1 MRSPTETL
9 LAEVERFLRK
19 TGMAQTAFGDQA
31 LGDPNLVSN
40 LRGGRELRYK
50 TFLKVRAFMSAH
62 ERETA

>member
-40 LRGGRELRYK
+40 LRGGRELRHR
-50 TFLKVRAFMSAH
+50 TLLKVRAFMDTR
-62 ERETA
+62 EREIA